1 MVEAMRGDRR
11 VVEMSR
17 IESSLGRY
25 AAEKKAEV
33 GALSLARFLLGVRAG
48 EGSKHQ
54 WDMGTSH

>member
-1 MVEAMRGDRR
+1 MRGDRR